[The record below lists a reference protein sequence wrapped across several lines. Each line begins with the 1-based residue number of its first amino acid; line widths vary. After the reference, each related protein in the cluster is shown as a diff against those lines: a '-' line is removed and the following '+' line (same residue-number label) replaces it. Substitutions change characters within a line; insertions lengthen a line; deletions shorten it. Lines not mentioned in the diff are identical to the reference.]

1 MKTTQLFFTGLFLL
15 AVTLV
20 QGQTQTSTLTS
31 FGLNT
36 GTGGTGNTFLG
47 YQAGMNT
54 TGNQNVFIGHSLTN
68 NNNISYSVNIGNSS
82 NIGTGGVSIGYN
94 NSVTGGGVVIG
105 RNSHAGSGIAIGQ
118 SVYSSGGRNNI
129 LLGNEIGIDLTGNNN
144 NDNIFIGHESAKE
157 LFNSN
162 RNIFI
167 GNYTGFQSQGSNNI
181 FIGHEAGVESNGNNL
196 LFIENSASLT
206 PLIWGDFAEDLL
218 KFNGKVGVGY
228 GFGNFPTEAGTVDVS
243 SYNLFVNGGIL
254 TEEVR
259 VMLKNQW
266 ADYVFEE
273 NYNLL
278 KLEEVEQ
285 FIKENRHLPNVPSAQ
300 EVAENGIELGKIATI
315 QQEKIEELTLY
326 IIEQNKINK
335 EQQREIDELKE
346 QVKLLLE
353 NPNNPK

>member
-1 MKTTQLFFTGLFLL
+1 MKTTQLFFTKLFLL
-15 AVTLV
+15 GALFV
-20 QGQTQTSTLTS
+20 QAQSTQTSTLTK
-31 FGLNT
+31 FGLQS
-36 GTGGTGNTFLG
+36 GTGGTENAFFG
-47 YQAGMNT
+47 YQAGNSNT
-54 TGNQNVFIGHSLTN
+54 TGNYNTFIGHLTGGQENFGNHNTLIGRMAGGNNGGNSNTFIGSNSGYENYGNNNVFIGA
-68 NNNISYSVNIGNSS
+68 YA
-82 NIGTGGVSIGYN
+82 GYDQ
-94 NSVTGGGVVIG
+94 
-105 RNSHAGSGIAIGQ
+105 H
-118 SVYSSGGRNNI
+118 
-129 LLGNEIGIDLTGNNN
+129 
-144 NDNIFIGHESAKE
+144 
-157 LFNSN
+157 
-162 RNIFI
+162 
-167 GNYTGFQSQGSNNI
+167 GSNNI
-181 FIGHEAGVESNGNNL
+181 FIGYNSGSAVSIEATNNKL
-196 LFIENSASLT
+196 YIENSSSLT
-206 PLIWGDFAEDLL
+206 PLIWGDFTEDLL

-326 IIEQNKINK
+326 LIEQNKLIK
-335 EQQREIDELKE
+335 QQQEDIENLKKQVELI
-346 QVKLLLE
+346 LE
-353 NPNNPK
+353 NKKS